1 LFNFSID
8 IKRVGSILGFNI
20 YLNLDAEVTDDDDVN
35 DPEYNVMDEQEEYD
49 AEEIRNDKATRI
61 SSKYSMA

>member
-1 LFNFSID
+1 
-8 IKRVGSILGFNI
+8 LGFNI